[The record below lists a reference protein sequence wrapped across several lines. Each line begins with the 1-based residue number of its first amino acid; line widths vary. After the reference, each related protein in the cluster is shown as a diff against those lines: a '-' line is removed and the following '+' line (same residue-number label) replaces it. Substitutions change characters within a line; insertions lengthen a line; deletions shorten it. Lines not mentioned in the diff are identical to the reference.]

1 MYAVS
6 AVPIKPVRVQL
17 SDLSDFR
24 FAATVEDLMRMLMS
38 ERWPAKGS
46 APFRKAVGSC
56 LDAMSLQEDGD
67 TARGAFIDAA
77 RAAGISLYP
86 DDDKHPAG
94 GSWKKGGP
102 GYCAPLDYQRLYR
115 EADTSFVD
123 YRFPR
128 LLLAHV
134 LSPRRLRYRQRK
146 EEY

>member
-17 SDLSDFR
+17 SDPSDFR

-38 ERWPAKGS
+38 ERWPAKDS

-77 RAAGISLYP
+77 RAAGIKLYP
-86 DDDKHPAG
+86 DDGKWPAV
-94 GSWKKGGP
+94 GSWKRS
-102 GYCAPLDYQRLYR
+102 RLGVLR
-115 EADTSFVD
+115 A
-123 YRFPR
+123 PR
-128 LLLAHV
+128 LSEAV
-134 LSPRRLRYRQRK
+134 SRG
-146 EEY
+146 